1 MKKNNFWFTLI
12 ELVVS
17 ITILSIIMISV
28 FTIFKL
34 ASDLNN
40 KVDISR
46 AMQENTKNIVETLA
60 EDLRKNW
67 SSWVNNDLIYSDCK
81 LPTTSNYLSWN
92 KLCIWDNSYY
102 LAKLVWDNWS
112 RIENFNDCI
121 NKQCFLVVNNWNS
134 ITQLSNSWV
143 WFKNINFY
151 ISNTN
156 SKKIIINFELE
167 PSKTKWIN
175 SNLIKENK
183 MIFQTTISER
193 LYKDY

>member
-1 MKKNNFWFTLI
+1 MKKNIFWFTLI

-17 ITILSIIMISV
+17 ITILSIIMVSV

-67 SSWVNNDLIYSDCK
+67 SSWVNNDLIYNECK
-81 LPTTSNYLSWN
+81 LSTTSNYLSWS
-92 KLCIWDNSYY
+92 KLCIWNNSYY
-102 LAKLVWDNWS
+102 LAKIVGENWA

-121 NKQCFLVVNNWNS
+121 NKQCFLVVNNWS
-134 ITQLSNSWV
+134 VVTQLSNSWV
-143 WFKNINFY
+143 WFKKLNFY
-151 ISNTN
+151 ISNSA
-156 SKKIIINFELE
+156 SKKVVINFELE

-183 MIFQTTISER
+183 MIFQTTLSER